1 MIRYFKLAY
10 DIIIN
15 NILFNLLIILEVT
28 GMLVLTNTVIASYNS
43 KQMLYL
49 PYKDILHEKG
59 VVFAAYG
66 HEILEFSENKDVQAI
81 CERHK
86 GNIDYRELTDLLLNT
101 DGRHLKKTMQEKQKP
116 SYHTVPMQIST
127 RCMIRSTAK

>member
-81 CERHK
+81 PFWHEISAFDVCFFPCGMLYCAAADSGVPACRAGCE
-86 GNIDYRELTDLLLNT
+86 DSE
-101 DGRHLKKTMQEKQKP
+101 
-116 SYHTVPMQIST
+116 
-127 RCMIRSTAK
+127 